1 MELSQNVPIFNI
13 EEQVSDDCV
22 PLVQEQGLHQL
33 SSVTV
38 SWSEPVSIIKIT
50 WVNYFL
56 FQRKI
61 YLDVSLSRFG
71 DSWRRGLTPEA
82 ADFLKYFQDHDD
94 ENQKEEDSTH

>member
-22 PLVQEQGLHQL
+22 PLVQEQGLYQL

-38 SWSEPVSIIKIT
+38 SWPEPVSIIKIT

-71 DSWRRGLTPEA
+71 DSWRRSLTPEA
-82 ADFLKYFQDHDD
+82 SELLKYFQDHDD
-94 ENQKEEDSTH
+94 EKQKEEDSTH